1 MILAAFVGGG
11 KVGTRVPLNL
21 GSRRFSR
28 IERLFDTLRNACSQG
43 KREKPRRLSGALL
56 VYVYSHRRALMTAS
70 SVADS
75 AMIRTIAAATAG

>member
-28 IERLFDTLRNACSQG
+28 IERLFDTLSIACSQG
-43 KREKPRRLSGALL
+43 KWRSPG
-56 VYVYSHRRALMTAS
+56 
-70 SVADS
+70 DS
-75 AMIRTIAAATAG
+75 PGLFSCTSIAIGEL